1 MWEIIIWIVY
11 NLSKIDLFL
20 NIFTIVIINYLS
32 KNESILFKIKVIPF
46 VLDLRKLL
54 IHHSNYFNK
63 EWYSTKPK

>member
-11 NLSKIDLFL
+11 NLSKINLFL

-54 IHHSNYFNK
+54 IHHSNYFIK
-63 EWYSTKPK
+63 EWYSSKPK